1 MTAEPLNHDHGP
13 LDPEGILRRLPHE
26 ERERFIRDYHSA
38 LDAAH
43 ELWRYRQLQEVLRLW
58 HMRATAYARP
68 DFAERAQQART
79 GDPAVFTDAAETIP
93 GWPESADGAR
103 RITASSCTQ
112 PHSPR
117 SAASLQ
123 RPSTP

>member
-1 MTAEPLNHDHGP
+1 MTAEPLDYGP
-13 LDPEGILRRLPHE
+13 LDPEDIIRRLPHD
-26 ERERFIRDYHSA
+26 ERDRFIQDYRSA

-79 GDPAVFTDAAETIP
+79 GDPAVFTPAGEAIP
-93 GWPESADGAR
+93 GWSERTDGAR
-103 RITASSCTQ
+103 
-112 PHSPR
+112 
-117 SAASLQ
+117 
-123 RPSTP
+123 